1 MGEGTHLTDRLVFS
15 FRVLTCIC
23 TRETLAPAFAGG
35 LFVETLPPMIRT
47 ELGDGANWNE
57 VIRPALQAAVQ
68 PRGIEEKPND
78 DSNRTSSGIQW

>member
-1 MGEGTHLTDRLVFS
+1 
-15 FRVLTCIC
+15 
-23 TRETLAPAFAGG
+23 
-35 LFVETLPPMIRT
+35 MIRT